1 MDAREIELTQS
12 VIDLSRRILEDKQKE
27 REVSRRKSLYS
38 TIVTIAI
45 IICFG
50 LLWLYEINK
59 SYDYG
64 DMTIENK
71 ATATIERRET
81 SNGKD

>member
-64 DMTIENK
+64 DMTRENK

>member
-12 VIDLSRRILEDKQKE
+12 VIDLSRRILEDKEKE
-27 REVSRRKSLYS
+27 REANKKKALYTTII
-38 TIVTIAI
+38 TIVI

-50 LLWLYEINK
+50 VLWFYEIHESFNY
-59 SYDYG
+59 S

-71 ATATIERRET
+71 ATATIEHK
-81 SNGKD
+81 GGDK